1 MRLELLLAFLRMCR
15 FSFTVVAVL
24 AETGEVLRIAPV
36 DAFGIKF
43 TGLRVSCF
51 ELDRDHFVVCLLRQA
66 SYISGTRE
74 LLVKPNNSYLTNHS
88 SCGII
93 YTVRERYDECQFL

>member
-1 MRLELLLAFLRMCR
+1 MRLEFLLAFLRMCR
-15 FSFTVVAVL
+15 YSFTVVAVL

-51 ELDRDHFVVCLLRQA
+51 ELDHEHFVVCLLRQV
-66 SYISGTRE
+66 SYISGT
-74 LLVKPNNSYLTNHS
+74 K
-88 SCGII
+88 II
-93 YTVRERYDECQFL
+93 S

>member
-1 MRLELLLAFLRMCR
+1 MRLEFLLAFLRMCR
-15 FSFTVVAVL
+15 CSFTVVAVL

-51 ELDRDHFVVCLLRQA
+51 ELDHEHFVVCLLRQA
-66 SYISGTRE
+66 SYTGGARE
-74 LLVKPNNSYLTNHS
+74 LLVKSNNSHLTDHNL
-88 SCGII
+88 CGII
-93 YTVRERYDECQFL
+93 YLEGKGTRQSPY